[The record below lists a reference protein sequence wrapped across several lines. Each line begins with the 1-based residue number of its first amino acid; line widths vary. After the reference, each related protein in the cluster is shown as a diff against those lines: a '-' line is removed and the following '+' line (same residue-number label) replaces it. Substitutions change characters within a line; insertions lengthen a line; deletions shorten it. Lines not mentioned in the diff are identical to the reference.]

1 MYLRPCI
8 FQESVERKHAHVL
21 KRYMILQHPCR
32 SDLERCSPAAIRTYV
47 SVVVRCSR
55 AGEKRNV
62 IPFTLVLIRCT
73 EGRKKTKKKNEIPV
87 LKQCTTYLAM

>member
-8 FQESVERKHAHVL
+8 SQESVERKHAHVL
-21 KRYMILQHPCR
+21 KRYMVFQYPCR

-55 AGEKRNV
+55 AGKKRNDTTV
-62 IPFTLVLIRCT
+62 YSCIDKVYRAK
-73 EGRKKTKKKNEIPV
+73 EKN
-87 LKQCTTYLAM
+87 

>member
-8 FQESVERKHAHVL
+8 SQESVERKHAHVL
-21 KRYMILQHPCR
+21 KRYMIFQYPCR

-55 AGEKRNV
+55 AGKKMNGTTVYSCIDKVYRRYFQHAHFIPIVGVGKRG
-62 IPFTLVLIRCT
+62 
-73 EGRKKTKKKNEIPV
+73 E
-87 LKQCTTYLAM
+87 Y